1 MQCEEWVDANSQL
14 FKEANDEAVHKNS
27 YKRKFYELISA
38 SLTLYRKETKRN
50 RASFGE
56 AL

>member
-14 FKEANDEAVHKNS
+14 FKETHDEAVHKNS
-27 YKRKFYELISA
+27 YKRKSYELISA